1 MRVKEILTLGA
12 RTVYYNKK
20 FVVLFWGMNAL
31 GALILT
37 LPVYYILADNLNHS
51 VLGHKLLNEYDF
63 SWLLQIKYLYSK
75 NIGQFPYLLYVLT
88 GIYLLV
94 QNFFIGGLISVFHNP
109 QKNHM
114 VDFFY
119 GGVKYWLRFTR
130 LLVVILILFFLVFK
144 LNDYFGNLIGWYY
157 ADVENEMGD
166 FLTRSFRYLL
176 LIFIIGVLTV
186 ISDYTK
192 ISLVVNDRTKVLQE
206 LLGTLKIT
214 SRNFYKIFSV
224 FLIVAVIGAVGAVFY
239 NLIGIVIPTKPY
251 YYLILL
257 FVVRQMLI
265 IFRLLIKML
274 FYSTEI
280 LLYKDLTAQVVE
292 VKTEEKEEIK

>member
-1 MRVKEILTLGA
+1 MSVKEILTLGA

-20 FVVLFWGMNAL
+20 FVILFWGMNAI

-37 LPVYYILADNLNHS
+37 LPIYYILADNLNHS
-51 VLGHKLLNEYDF
+51 MLGHKLLNEYDF
-63 SWLLQIKYLYSK
+63 SWLIQIKYLYSK

-94 QNFFIGGLISVFHNP
+94 QNFFIGGLIAVFHNP

-119 GGVKYWLRFTR
+119 GGVKYWLRLTR
-130 LLVVILILFFLVFK
+130 LLLIILILFFLAFK
-144 LNDYFGNLIGWYY
+144 LNDYLGDLIKWFY
-157 ADVENEMGD
+157 ADVENELGD
-166 FLTRSFRYLL
+166 FLTRSFRYVF
-176 LIFIIGVLTV
+176 LIFLIGVLT
-186 ISDYTK
+186 IFSDYTK
-192 ISLVVNDRTKVLQE
+192 ISLVINDRTKVLKE
-206 LLGTLKIT
+206 LVEIIKLT
-214 SRNFYKIFSV
+214 SFNFYKIFIV
-224 FLIVAVIGAVGAVFY
+224 FFMVALIGALGAVFY
-239 NLIGIVIPTKPY
+239 NLLGIFVPPKPY

-257 FVVRQMLI
+257 FVLRQMLI

-280 LLYKDLTAQVVE
+280 LLYKDLTAQVVK
-292 VKTEEKEEIK
+292 VKPEEKEVIS